1 MKFLNNNFLATGI
14 KVQPLAIPVTVFL
27 NANVLSPL
35 GTQVTLA
42 NPVCLVGYIW
52 ASWKFFEERIHDEEM
67 TLIQF
72 FGDEYIEYQ
81 KNVPAS
87 GVPFVK
93 GFNVL
98 TALAEKDR

>member
-1 MKFLNNNFLATGI
+1 MAFLINNFLATGK
-14 KVQPLAIPVTVFL
+14 KVQPLAIPVIVFL
-27 NANVLSPL
+27 NANILSPL
-35 GTQVTLA
+35 GTQVTLG

-52 ASWKFFEERIHDEEM
+52 ASWKFFEERIHDEEI

-72 FGDEYIEYQ
+72 FGDEYIEYK

-93 GFNVL
+93 GFYVPSYL
-98 TALAEKDR
+98 TEKNR

>member
-1 MKFLNNNFLATGI
+1 MNYNFLATGI
-14 KVQPLAIPVTVFL
+14 KVQPLPIPVTVSL

-42 NPVCLVGYIW
+42 NPICLVGYIW
-52 ASWKFFEERIHDEEM
+52 ASWKFFEDRIHDEEI
-67 TLIQF
+67 TLVHF

-98 TALAEKDR
+98 SDLTDKDR

>member
-1 MKFLNNNFLATGI
+1 MKCLNSNFLATGI
-14 KVQPLAIPVTVFL
+14 KVQPLAIL

-42 NPVCLVGYIW
+42 NPVCLIGYIW
-52 ASWKFFEERIHDEEM
+52 ASWKFFEDRIHDEEI